1 MATIDLSSGF
11 MAGLPN
17 RILRYNEGISTSH
30 VASVSGL
37 LMAGADSYGY
47 PGTRLTLMKGT
58 VPADLSSLT
67 SYTSR
72 SADTLVEFVVRSA
85 HFAPSQPTIN
95 PAVISTIYVNAAAA
109 GTATWFWIT
118 VRPSYFQDNTNF
130 IIHQIIGTV
139 GLIGSGADLEMG
151 STNIVLGEPYRVLNL
166 RIQFPS
172 TWNYT

>member
-17 RILRYNEGISTSH
+17 RILRFSETASTSN
-30 VASVSGL
+30 VAATSGL
-37 LMAGADSYGY
+37 LMAGNDSYGL

-58 VPADLSSLT
+58 VPVDLSTLT

-72 SADTLVEFVVRSA
+72 SADTLVEFSVRSA
-85 HFAPSQPTIN
+85 HFAPTQPTIN
-95 PAVISTIYVNAAAA
+95 PAVISTIYVSAAAT
-109 GTATWFWIT
+109 GMATWFWLT
-118 VRPSYFQDNTNF
+118 VRPTYYLDNPNF

-139 GLIGSGADLEMG
+139 GIIGSGSDLEMG
-151 STNIVLGEPYRVLNL
+151 STSIVLGEPYRVLNL
-166 RIQFPS
+166 RIEFPS